1 MSAVSFLKRLVVATG
16 LVLTVL
22 AAGSCRKREQL
33 VEVPVVVAPE
43 LNSNRLGG
51 LPGAVYASQ
60 ARSAVHWQPW
70 EQATFQRAGAA
81 RRLVLV
87 VIALP
92 QYRSFYGVMREL
104 EADAAL
110 VATINEHYVPIL
122 VDGEAA
128 REVGLLTMD
137 LAGEDKQQVQLPM
150 WVWMTAARN
159 PVAWTSVRAGRLRG
173 VFDKSHALLSRTWAN
188 SPEYIANKG
197 AEDNASRRL
206 RLAARSHSRVASKE
220 PAADVVR
227 AIRQLTTLY
236 DPVSRSFDDVGGL
249 FPTGMIEAVSGAV
262 LCPAVKEE
270 VRARSLRMLKEMM
283 VDLLPSAMFDPLDG
297 GLFSSRRGMAW
308 DLPVFERDGSR
319 QAQAVVA
326 LCRVYHATGDPEV
339 LERALGIL
347 ASVESANATAD
358 GLYALGSAPAKLPML
373 WLWTVAEVQTAL
385 PPEDA
390 AWWIKATG
398 MKGVGNLPLESD
410 PTREFFRRNSL
421 GMSQRK
427 AAIAAELALTPEGFA
442 ARYEATRKRLLA
454 IRDARL
460 IGEGKDETAHA
471 ATTLRMVSALAAAY
485 CATGEP
491 AFRERA
497 VKRLTQARQAFCDGV
512 NLRMYATQTAPP
524 VSAGRAFLYALAMQ
538 ASLDVADVTEDEKW
552 LAWAGELATTA
563 AERFATAEGLAEVAA
578 EARLLDLPIT
588 DEAMLFEEST
598 VALMAFAETRLAARG
613 RPMAAVFSQ
622 LTQLPLSAL
631 ERPILHT
638 DLIQAAMVRHHGAL
652 VLMGADLPAALQRAV
667 TRLPLRLIKRRAATA
682 ADAVPAGTLRILLA
696 EGTSRE
702 VTTSEDLRNVFL
714 PSAPNQ

>member
-1 MSAVSFLKRLVVATG
+1 MRAVSFFKRLTVATG

-22 AAGSCRKREQL
+22 AAGSCRKRDKV
-33 VEVPVVVAPE
+33 VEVPTVVAPE
-43 LNSNRLGG
+43 LFLNRLGG

-60 ARSAVHWQPW
+60 ARSTVHWQPW
-70 EQATFQRAGAA
+70 EAATFQRAEAA

-104 EADAAL
+104 EADPAL

-150 WVWMTAARN
+150 WVWMTAAAN
-159 PVAWTSVRAGRLRG
+159 PVAWTSVRAGNLRG
-173 VFDKSHALLSRTWAN
+173 VFDKSHSLLSRTWAN
-188 SPEYIANKG
+188 SQEYIANKG
-197 AEDNASRRL
+197 AEDSANRRT
-206 RLAARSHSRVASKE
+206 RLAARSHARVASKE

-227 AIRQLTTLY
+227 AIRQLTSLY

-249 FPTGMIEAVSGAV
+249 FPTGMIESVSGAV

-270 VRARSLRMLKEMM
+270 VRARSLRTLKEMM

-297 GLFSSRRGMAW
+297 GLFSSRRGVAW
-308 DLPVFERDGSR
+308 ALPVFERDGSR

-326 LCRVYHATGDPEV
+326 LCRVYHATGDPEA

-347 ASVESANATAD
+347 ASVERTNATAD
-358 GLYALGSAPAKLPML
+358 GLYALGIAPAKPTQL
-373 WLWTVAEVQTAL
+373 WLWTVAEVQAAL

-390 AWWIKATG
+390 AWWIQATG

-427 AAIAAELALTPEGFA
+427 AAIAAELALTPEVFA
-442 ARYEATRKRLLA
+442 PRYEATRKWLLA

-460 IGEGKDETAHA
+460 SGGVKDEAAHA
-471 ATTLRMVSALAAAY
+471 ATTFRMASALAAAY
-485 CATGEP
+485 CATGDP
-491 AFRERA
+491 ALRERA
-497 VKRLTQARQAFCDGV
+497 AKVLTQARQTFCDGA
-512 NLRMYATQTAPP
+512 NLRMYATQTAPS

-552 LAWAGELATTA
+552 LVWAGDLAATA
-563 AERFATAEGLAEVAA
+563 AERFATTEGLAEVAA

-588 DEAMLFEEST
+588 DQAMLFEEST

-622 LTQLPLSAL
+622 LTQLPLSAVD
-631 ERPILHT
+631 RPILHT
-638 DLIQAAMVRHHGAL
+638 DLIQATMVSHHAAL
-652 VLMGADLPAALQRAV
+652 VVMGTDLPEALQTAV
-667 TRLPLRLIKRRAATA
+667 TRLPLRLINRRTATA
-682 ADAVPAGTLRILLA
+682 ADAVPAGALKILLA
-696 EGTSRE
+696 DGTSRV
-702 VTTSEDLRNVFL
+702 VTTSEDLRNVVL
-714 PSAPNQ
+714 PSAPIQ